1 MDNSYIFLIF
11 DELINETN
19 MLEESLIL
27 IHTIN

>member
-1 MDNSYIFLIF
+1 MDNSYVFLIF
-11 DELINETN
+11 DELISEAN

>member
-1 MDNSYIFLIF
+1 MDNSYVFLIF